1 MTADWAAG
9 VQHLAAEE
17 QAGMPPALQRA
28 GVHLVQRHAAAGDL
42 GLAIA
47 FVTVPRQHIGGQ
59 VLDQP
64 LTFLALQLRRLPIR
78 RHAGLQHHLRAEALR
93 DDAPDCCRDEVAGA
107 GECLA
112 NVDYNISSSDT
123 NRAQPVIF
131 AIHGGLI
138 EDGTAQLADHLVAQL
153 GWDHYIFRARAVS
166 ATCKETR
173 WMHVT
178 SGRFNSATAR
188 ALAFSH
194 PSAVSLHGYN
204 ENSAERANW
213 PQNTWFICTGGDHAT
228 ARALFTSSVNT
239 PAFSIDGRRVRAATC
254 DGIEGTG
261 DTNVVNLPPNHG
273 LQIELP
279 RHLRLSSSATLRTR
293 LTRAID
299 AAL

>member
-1 MTADWAAG
+1 MVGVCSSACAPVDDVDTTEDEVTAG
-9 VQHLAAEE
+9 
-17 QAGMPPALQRA
+17 
-28 GVHLVQRHAAAGDL
+28 AGDRY
-42 GLAIA
+42 AC
-47 FVTVPRQHIGGQ
+47 VTTSQPGCHFGIGTGKS
-59 VLDQP
+59 L
-64 LTFLALQLRRLPIR
+64 I
-78 RHAGLQHHLRAEALR
+78 
-93 DDAPDCCRDEVAGA
+93 GA

-123 NRAQPVIF
+123 NRAQPIIF

-204 ENSAERANW
+204 ENSADRANW
-213 PQNTWFICTGGDHAT
+213 PQDTWFICTGGDHAT
-228 ARALFTSSVNT
+228 ARALFTSSINT